1 MKMHTHQHEEFF
13 GATTIGERG
22 QVVIPQN
29 ARRVLELEKGE
40 KLLVFSAGN
49 QVLMLAKISG
59 FKRLAEHL
67 SKKHAQIKKILKN
80 L

>member
-1 MKMHTHQHEEFF
+1 MHNEEFF

-29 ARRVLELEKGE
+29 ARKGLNLEKGE
-40 KLLVFSAGN
+40 KLLVFSAGKE
-49 QVLMLAKISG
+49 VLMLAKISG
-59 FKRLAEHL
+59 FKKLSEHL
-67 SKKHAQIKKILKN
+67 SKRHEQIKNILKN